1 MGGNRSEFHSK
12 TILLFIEQIVNIRG
26 ASTLLL
32 SILRKILD
40 HPYECFTSR
49 GARAAP
55 TGAGF
60 ARVLGL
66 VLVLVSGRVC
76 RGQARMRRGS
86 PCSARVGMRV
96 LVLGTVCGRDRT
108 EKHTL
113 RPYLTAPARFFV
125 GVVPGHVTT

>member
-76 RGQARMRRGS
+76 RGQARMRRG
-86 PCSARVGMRV
+86 ARVGMRV
-96 LVLGTVCGRDRT
+96 WVLGTVCGRDRT

-113 RPYLTAPARFFV
+113 RPYLTAPARFLV